1 MAETAG
7 VGRVVWHEL
16 QSQDVGRSRIFYE
29 ELFGWRVEAPASTGE
44 PALLRAQAVAIGAMT
59 RLPAPFGP
67 TRWIAY
73 VSVADTRA
81 SAARAEALGC
91 RLIGS
96 TEADGQRAAI
106 VEDPLGARFGL
117 LEGERAGAGPVGPGT
132 AAEGCFCWD
141 QLYTRSAARSFALY
155 SELFGWSREP
165 DAQVPAWSWLRIGE
179 AQAAGLMQATSEVSA
194 RWLSCVRVDDLE
206 AACARAHRLGGQ
218 VLLTPTPTTAGVGMF
233 AVLRDPLGA
242 QIGACAW
249 SSPPT

>member
-44 PALLRAQAVAIGAMT
+44 PALLRAQTAAIGAMT
-59 RLPAPFGP
+59 KLPAPFGP

-73 VSVADTRA
+73 VSVSDAQA
-81 SAARAEALGC
+81 IAARAVALGC
-91 RLIGS
+91 RLIAS
-96 TEADGQRAAI
+96 RDVNGQRAAI
-106 VEDPLGARFGL
+106 LEDALGARFGL
-117 LEGERAGAGPVGPGT
+117 LEGDRDSAGRSDAGR

-141 QLYTRSAARSFALY
+141 HLYTRSAARSFALY
-155 SELFGWSREP
+155 SELFGWSRQA
-165 DAQVPAWSWLRIGE
+165 DSQVPAWSWLRLGE
-179 AQAAGLMQATSEVSA
+179 APAAGLVQSTTEVSA

-206 AACARAHRLGGQ
+206 AACVRAHRLGGQ
-218 VLLTPTPTTAGVGMF
+218 VLVAPTPTTPGLGRF

-242 QIGACAW
+242 QIAACAW
-249 SSPPT
+249 SSPPA